1 LHNRQRMRISNQK
14 VVEKLILDGY
24 DDIWLKP
31 HTARNDTVYTQ
42 ERKYLATDLWNLFD
56 GICYFNG
63 RPIFLQIK
71 TNSWAPEKPI
81 KQFLKTHY
89 IHVIVFNVTN
99 KLKSCNGKYKIFSRE
114 YK

>member
-1 LHNRQRMRISNQK
+1 MHNRQRMRISNRK

-56 GICYFNG
+56 VRSLTLPKHTIYTGLGKLSDSGI
-63 RPIFLQIK
+63 
-71 TNSWAPEKPI
+71 
-81 KQFLKTHY
+81 LKR
-89 IHVIVFNVTN
+89 
-99 KLKSCNGKYKIFSRE
+99 KA
-114 YK
+114 